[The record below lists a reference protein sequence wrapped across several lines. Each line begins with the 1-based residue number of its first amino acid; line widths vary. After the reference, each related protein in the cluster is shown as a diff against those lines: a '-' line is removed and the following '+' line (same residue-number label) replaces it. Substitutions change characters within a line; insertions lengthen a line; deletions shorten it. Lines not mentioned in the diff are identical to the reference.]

1 MSEQSTPSVEQLQ
14 ALVADLIERLTRL
27 DARGGGPGRTHGSDR
42 RPLRILG
49 GASLRTVWSDF
60 C

>member
-27 DARGGGPGRTHGSDR
+27 DARGGGQE
-42 RPLRILG
+42 
-49 GASLRTVWSDF
+49 SLHEF
-60 C
+60 